1 MARGRESFDKR
12 QREMDRQKRAAAK
25 RERRLE
31 RGSEPDEGP
40 AVDEDALMEEFRIVS
55 EKHAAGELSTEEF
68 EERRTKILAELGVE

>member
-31 RGSEPDEGP
+31 RSNEPTEGP
-40 AVDEDALMEEFRIVS
+40 AVDEDALMEEFRIVN